1 MVKNNKHSLPF
12 FAPVLPLLSLDLTF
26 FSQDPPADPP
36 PTVPPAGDPPPPP
49 ADPPKMY
56 DETYVKGLRDEAAKY
71 RKKAKELETNTG
83 TQQQDIIKKV
93 FSALGIDPDPNVEFE
108 KQLSTAQLKAQ
119 EVEKRY
125 NERIIQAE
133 LKVIGS
139 GLNIIDLDAAEKLV
153 DRSAFKVNED
163 GTVEGVKEAL
173 EKLAADKPYLVSVP
187 GDPKPKGYNPGPTQT
202 GNNPPPD
209 DAYARSIENWKRLQE
224 KKQIR
229 L

>member
-1 MVKNNKHSLPF
+1 MVKNTKHSLPF
-12 FAPVLPLLSLDLTF
+12 FSPKLPLLSLDLTF
-26 FSQDPPADPP
+26 FSQDPPP
-36 PTVPPAGDPPPPP
+36 VPPAGDPPPPTPP

-56 DETYVKGLRDEAAKY
+56 DEEYVTKLRNEAAKY
-71 RKKAKELETNTG
+71 RTKAKDLETNVT
-83 TQQQDIIKKV
+83 TQQQDVINKV
-93 FSALGIDPDPNVEFE
+93 FSALGIAPDPNVEFE

-125 NERIIQAE
+125 NDRMIQAE

-139 GLNIIDLDAAEKLV
+139 SLNLIDLEAAEKLV
-153 DRSAFKVNED
+153 DKSIFKVNED

-187 GDPKPKGYNPGPTQT
+187 GDPKPKGYNPGPPQK

-209 DAYARSIENWKRLQE
+209 DAYARSIENFKRLQE